1 MFSHWPRLYLALIL
15 AVRSGCQICQ
25 AIGPDHI
32 QLQYQPLG
40 LVVIYSAIGPNHIL
54 VHELY
59 SPNDDQSIF
68 NVLISILQFKLLKS
82 RDLKEITTFKN
93 QHTDPT
99 VAPGLGPRTFSPR
112 YFFHQECCPRIFQS
126 QMFPPQYSLS
136 YFPTRILP
144 QNCAPELFTIA
155 DVSGPFPSRFFHQN
169 FPLRTRGCPHF
180 DPLGLCPHSGQRCPQ
195 YQVRLGQCPP
205 MPENESLY
213 LL

>member
-99 VAPGLGPRTFSPR
+99 VAPGLGPRTFSPW
-112 YFFHQECCPRIFQS
+112 YFFTRNVAQGFFNRRC
-126 QMFPPQYSLS
+126 FPPSIPSVIFPQGFSPKIVLPNFSLQRTS
-136 YFPTRILP
+136 LVLSHQDFSIRI
-144 QNCAPELFTIA
+144 
-155 DVSGPFPSRFFHQN
+155 SH
-169 FPLRTRGCPHF
+169 
-180 DPLGLCPHSGQRCPQ
+180 
-195 YQVRLGQCPP
+195 
-205 MPENESLY
+205 
-213 LL
+213 